1 MGPKIVEEQE
11 SGRTVMKKGLLHT
24 VFHRCGAAAV
34 LAMLACGTAFAA
46 DSVDH
51 GAAPSGN
58 ITVMA
63 RFADMQPSGIAVLR
77 DGRIILA
84 FPRSAADHAGPR
96 LAQLRD
102 GKAVPFPDAA
112 TQSRFISPLGM
123 TVDATGRLWVVDE
136 GTVAGQ
142 KKPPSPEL
150 MGLDGQTGRIVAT
163 IALGSGA
170 TRPDSHVNDVR
181 VDMTHG
187 AQGTA
192 YVSDTSL
199 MDHPAIIVVDI
210 ATGYARRVL
219 ENAPST
225 RAEPGFAME
234 LDGQMLRYDM
244 AHPVMGQGGID
255 GVTLST
261 DSGRLYWQP
270 LSSRRLYSASTAML
284 ADAAVSPAQ
293 LEQSVRDEGEDAV
306 VDGMATG
313 PDNTLYL
320 TDIERH
326 AVLRRTADGHL
337 SVLAHDPRL
346 IAPDGL
352 AIKGDSLW
360 LTVGQWGRLPVF
372 HNGRDMQE
380 RPWLVV
386 RIPLK

>member
-1 MGPKIVEEQE
+1 
-11 SGRTVMKKGLLHT
+11 MKTDLLSSI
-24 VFHRCGAAAV
+24 FHRHTGAAV
-34 LAMLACGTAFAA
+34 LLALLVPAAGYAA

-51 GAAPSGN
+51 GAAATGN
-58 ITVMA
+58 VQVVA
-63 RFADMQPSGIAVLR
+63 RFADMQPSGIAALP
-77 DGRIILA
+77 DGRVVLA
-84 FPRSAADHAGPR
+84 FPRSAADHKGPR
-96 LAQLRD
+96 LGLLRD
-102 GKAVPFPDAA
+102 GKVTPFPDEA
-112 TQSRFISPLGM
+112 TQSRLVSPLGM
-123 TVDATGRLWVVDE
+123 TVDATGRLWIVDE

-142 KKPPSPEL
+142 KTPPAPAL
-150 MGLDGQTGRIVAT
+150 IGMDGRTGQIIAD
-163 IALGSGA
+163 IALGQGA
-170 TRPDSHVNDVR
+170 TLPDSHVNDVR

-192 YVSDTSL
+192 YISDTSL

-210 ATGYARRVL
+210 ATGHARRVL

-234 LDGQMLRYDM
+234 LDGRMLRYDM
-244 AHPVMGQGGID
+244 AHPAMGQGGID

-261 DSGRLYWQP
+261 DSSRLYWQP
-270 LSSRRLYSASTAML
+270 LSSRRLYSAPTALL
-284 ADAAVSPAQ
+284 ADPTTKPAQ
-293 LEQSVRDEGEDAV
+293 LQQSVRDEGEDAV

-337 SVLAHDPRL
+337 DVVAHDPRL

-352 AIKGDSLW
+352 ALKDGALW

-372 HNGRDMQE
+372 HDGHDMEE

>member
-1 MGPKIVEEQE
+1 MDSIMKTGIFHK
-11 SGRTVMKKGLLHT
+11 TVYP
-24 VFHRCGAAAV
+24 VCAA
-34 LAMLACGTAFAA
+34 AMLALGTPVAAGAA

-58 ITVMA
+58 VSVVA
-63 RFADMQPSGIAVLR
+63 RFYDMQPSGIATLP
-77 DGRIILA
+77 DGRIVLA
-84 FPRSAADHAGPR
+84 FPRSAADHRGPR
-96 LAQLRD
+96 LGLLQN
-102 GKAVPFPDAA
+102 GKATPFPDEA
-112 TQSRFISPLGM
+112 TQARFISPLGM
-123 TVDATGRLWVVDE
+123 TVDATGRLWIVDE

-142 KKPPSPEL
+142 KTPPTPAL
-150 MGLDGQTGRIVAT
+150 IGLDGHTGQIVAT
-163 IALGSGA
+163 IPLGNGA
-170 TRPDSHVNDVR
+170 TRADSHVNDVR

-210 ATGYARRVL
+210 ATGHARRVL

-261 DSGRLYWQP
+261 DSSRLYWQH
-270 LSSRRLYSASTAML
+270 LSSRRLYSAPTALL
-284 ADAAVSPAQ
+284 ADPAVKPAQ
-293 LEQSVRDEGEDAV
+293 LERAVRDEGEDSV

-337 SVLAHDPRL
+337 SVVAHDPRL

-352 AIKGDSLW
+352 TLNDGALW
-360 LTVGQWGRLPVF
+360 LTVGQWGRLPAF
-372 HNGRDMQE
+372 HDGHDMEE

>member
-1 MGPKIVEEQE
+1 MDSI
-11 SGRTVMKKGLLHT
+11 MKAGMFHT
-24 VFHRCGAAAV
+24 MVYSACTA
-34 LAMLACGTAFAA
+34 LTLACMMPVGAVAA

-58 ITVMA
+58 ISVVA
-63 RFADMQPSGIAVLR
+63 RFYDMQPSGIATLP
-77 DGRIILA
+77 DGRIVLA
-84 FPRSAADHAGPR
+84 FPRSAADHKGPR
-96 LAQLRD
+96 LGLLHN
-102 GKAVPFPDAA
+102 GGAVPFPDEA
-112 TQSRFISPLGM
+112 TQARFISPLGM
-123 TVDATGRLWVVDE
+123 TVDATGRLWIVDE

-142 KKPPSPEL
+142 KTPPTPAL
-150 MGLDGQTGRIVAT
+150 IGLDGHTGQIVAT
-163 IALGSGA
+163 IPLGSGA
-170 TRPDSHVNDVR
+170 TRADSHVNDVR

-199 MDHPAIIVVDI
+199 MDHPAIIVVDL
-210 ATGYARRVL
+210 ATGHARRVL

-225 RAEPGFAME
+225 RAEPGYAME

-244 AHPVMGQGGID
+244 AHPAMGQGGID

-261 DSGRLYWQP
+261 DSSRLYWQP
-270 LSSRRLYSASTAML
+270 LSSRRLYSAPTALL
-284 ADAAVSPAQ
+284 ADPAVTPAQ
-293 LEQSVRDEGEDAV
+293 LEHAVRDEGEDAV

-337 SVLAHDPRL
+337 SVVAHDPRM

-352 AIKGDSLW
+352 TLRDGALW

-372 HNGRDMQE
+372 HDGHDMEE